1 MKSAPSNAIAATA
14 RSDSRRASLLACC
27 ALTLATLLTPL
38 AALAF
43 SQGAPICEV
52 NTLPLIEMS
61 PTLANPAPEGWTLVV
76 PERFALGRP
85 LLIQLRNADPTRR
98 ARGVL
103 LWAKSGPATGAGSFA
118 LPGNGR
124 WQHIPAPANCG
135 LWAISHTDNQPKLQ
149 SELSFEWVSVEY
161 SSAILRAFVIE
172 DCSAPQGCRDQQA
185 LTPITL
191 VQPALFFD
199 GFEPPIAAVANPD
212 SVSTPPAQ
220 HRPKSGSTD

>member
-1 MKSAPSNAIAATA
+1 MNSAPSNAITEPA
-14 RSDSRRASLLACC
+14 SRNSRCSSLGACC
-27 ALTLATLLTPL
+27 AFALTTLLSPL
-38 AALAF
+38 TVLAF

-61 PTLANPAPEGWTLVV
+61 PTLANPAPEGWTLVIA
-76 PERFALGRP
+76 ERFALGRP
-85 LLIQLRNADPTRR
+85 LLIQLRNTDPNRR

-135 LWAISHTDNQPKLQ
+135 LWAISHTDSQPKSQ
-149 SELSFEWVSVEY
+149 AELSFEWVSVDY
-161 SSAILRAFVIE
+161 SSAILRAFIIE

-199 GFEPPIAAVANPD
+199 GFEPPAAAVADPD
-212 SVSTPPAQ
+212 PVWLPPTSRSPNAQ
-220 HRPKSGSTD
+220 RTD

>member
-1 MKSAPSNAIAATA
+1 MKTAASKPAAATA
-14 RSDSRRASLLACC
+14 RRDSRRASRVASCTLAVAALLAP
-27 ALTLATLLTPL
+27 LAT
-38 AALAF
+38 LAF

-61 PTLANPAPEGWTLVV
+61 PTLANPAPEGWTLAV

-85 LLIQLRNADPTRR
+85 VLIQLRNTDPTRR

-135 LWAISHTDNQPKLQ
+135 LWAISHTDNQPKSQ
-149 SELSFEWVSVEY
+149 AELSFEWVSVDY

-212 SVSTPPAQ
+212 SMSSPPTH
-220 HRPKSGSTD
+220 HRPTSGSTD